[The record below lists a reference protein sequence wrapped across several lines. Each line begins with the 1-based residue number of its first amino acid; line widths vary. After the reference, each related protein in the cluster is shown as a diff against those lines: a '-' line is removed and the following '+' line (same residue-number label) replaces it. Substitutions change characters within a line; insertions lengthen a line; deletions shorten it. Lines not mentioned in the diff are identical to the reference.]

1 MTAAQ
6 KKNQATFKKAIAYR
20 KKTGCTLKEAFAYAK
35 GEKVAGLEKVVK
47 KGSKTSVIYSKKVKK
62 KAAKK
67 KAAPKQGVLFGVKK
81 KAAKKKANSYHKDT
95 ASHNVKISVVS
106 GIKPRASVI
115 LLAKKIANDTDSN
128 DHTEAVLRLA
138 KFLKDKEAISLLNA
152 IKKSH
157 IKYGYLPG
165 EYSSLRNSLHKIL
178 LQKAKMKLPGA
189 DYELLH
195 KSF

>member
-20 KKTGCTLKEAFAYAK
+20 KKTGCTLKQAFAYAK

-67 KAAPKQGVLFGVKK
+67 KAAPKQAVLFGVKK
-81 KAAKKKANSYHKDT
+81 KAANKKASSYHKDT

-106 GIKPRASVI
+106 GIKPRASII
-115 LLAKKIANDTDSN
+115 LLSKKIANDTN
-128 DHTEAVLRLA
+128 YNNHTEAVLRLA
-138 KFLKDKEAISLLNA
+138 KFLQDKEAITLLNA

-157 IKYGYLPG
+157 DKYGYLPA
-165 EYSSLRNSLHKIL
+165 EYSASRNFLLKAL

-189 DYELLH
+189 DYDLIS
-195 KSF
+195 KSY